1 MNVYFPVVYHPRS
14 ITDSLHVELI
24 IAPFKKKRELP
35 IQKDITLYWSA
46 QILCAHLL
54 LLVKCKVLSQIS
66 SYNLYEDIVNFFF
79 SYIHELTQMTCALF
93 QQMHCTN
100 QCISMRWY
108 AIPIW
113 QLDVYSGKKS
123 HFIFFM
129 FVLHFLIFP
138 FQWLYHCFCA
148 VYMLFKFST
157 LLLELKLKESRLVP
171 FPNILTLDQ
180 LGAHCSTFIGY
191 MT

>member
-1 MNVYFPVVYHPRS
+1 MK
-14 ITDSLHVELI
+14 ISL
-24 IAPFKKKRELP
+24 
-35 IQKDITLYWSA
+35 
-46 QILCAHLL
+46 
-54 LLVKCKVLSQIS
+54 
-66 SYNLYEDIVNFFF
+66 FFF
-79 SYIHELTQMTCALF
+79 SYIHEHTQMTCALF

-123 HFIFFM
+123 HFIFFFM

-157 LLLELKLKESRLVP
+157 LLLELKLKESRSVP

-180 LGAHCSTFIGY
+180 LGAHCSNFYWFTWLSSDASNLLPICLKIRSCPLSALFIALVYGNCSQ
-191 MT
+191 